1 MQSCELPWL
10 IIIRMQEACE
20 EEERERKTSKRAGL
34 VWSSCSVRYRMEE
47 MVMHFWN
54 SFHSLASLER
64 SEDERQWRKV
74 AWGHSSR
81 PTALASS
88 SLAWDLPILC
98 LGGGGVYHGCTLT
111 CPNAPFS
118 HKRGLQNAVYSTFC
132 NRHNRKWKISP
143 QLKAF

>member
-10 IIIRMQEACE
+10 IIDARVLRR
-20 EEERERKTSKRAGL
+20 ERERERENSRRAGL
-34 VWSSCSVRYRMEE
+34 VWSSCSIRYRMEE

-64 SEDERQWRKV
+64 SEDERQRQKV

-81 PTALASS
+81 PMALANF
-88 SLAWDLPILC
+88 SLAWDLSILC
-98 LGGGGVYHGCTLT
+98 LGAGGTYHGCTLT
-111 CPNAPFS
+111 CPDAPFS
-118 HKRGLQNAVYSTFC
+118 HKRGLQNAVYSAFC
-132 NRHNRKWKISP
+132 NKHNRKWKISP